1 MFKYASLG
9 VSSTIENNSNVNM
22 PYSFPWPRPWP
33 CWNPVQ
39 CPKNTCNKWNKSK
52 FNAGFTSFFGT
63 FTATPAVIQEWMKR
77 FTFMGVLN
85 APFAVDSFFLI
96 SAILATYLMLKRFS
110 KQNPSGVT
118 DVLKVAPII
127 YLHRYIRYLNTNRAC
142 QCSKLLSHLFII

>member
-1 MFKYASLG
+1 MLTCPIHFLG
-9 VSSTIENNSNVNM
+9 LGLGHVGT
-22 PYSFPWPRPWP
+22 
-33 CWNPVQ
+33 Q
-39 CPKNTCNKWNKSK
+39 
-52 FNAGFTSFFGT
+52 FNAQNICGRGNKTNLMQHLISFLVI

-127 YLHRYIRYLNTNRAC
+127 YLHRYIRYFNTNRAC
-142 QCSKLLSHLFII
+142 QCSKLLSHLFPI